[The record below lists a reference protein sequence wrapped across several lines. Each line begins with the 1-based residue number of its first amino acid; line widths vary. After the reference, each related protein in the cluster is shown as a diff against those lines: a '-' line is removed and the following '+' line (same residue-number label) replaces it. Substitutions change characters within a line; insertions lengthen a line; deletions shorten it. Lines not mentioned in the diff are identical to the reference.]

1 MNHPSEIQ
9 SEFFQLLLKNQDD
22 LWRYVYSMMRN
33 RHDAEDIM
41 SETILQAHNGYH
53 TLKHQQAFL
62 SFLFTIARRLI
73 KRQQWKRRLFGNYN
87 ETEAHAI
94 PSSSPMPDMSTDIRI
109 VHDAMQSLPI
119 KMREALI
126 LFEINGLSLEEIKHI
141 QGDSLSAVKSRL
153 MRGRSKL
160 AELLKD
166 SPEAESSLNGIYE
179 QTAHTM
185 VKS

>member
-1 MNHPSEIQ
+1 MNHLTDIQ
-9 SEFFQLLLKNQDD
+9 SDFFQQLLTYQDD

-33 RHDAEDIM
+33 THDAEDIM
-41 SETILQAHNGYH
+41 SETILQAHTSYH
-53 TLKHQQAFL
+53 SLKHQQAFL

-73 KRQQWKRRLFGNYN
+73 RRQMWKRRLFGTYN
-87 ETEAHAI
+87 EMEAHTI

-109 VHDAMQSLPI
+109 VHEALQSLPI

-126 LFEINGLSLEEIKHI
+126 LFEINGLSLEEIKQV

-153 MRGRSKL
+153 KRGRMKL

-166 SPEAESSLNGIYE
+166 SPEIESHVNGIYE
-179 QTAHTM
+179 HSAQTM